1 MSVGLV
7 RWKRF
12 IGGIFCVGVSGWIE
26 EDEGEK
32 NKKEKSKRK
41 EKKTFFYKL
50 HVAIMCC
57 RPSNP
62 VSIVQ

>member
-12 IGGIFCVGVSGWIE
+12 IGGIFCVGVSGWIQ

-41 EKKTFFYKL
+41 EKKHFL
-50 HVAIMCC
+50 
-57 RPSNP
+57 
-62 VSIVQ
+62 